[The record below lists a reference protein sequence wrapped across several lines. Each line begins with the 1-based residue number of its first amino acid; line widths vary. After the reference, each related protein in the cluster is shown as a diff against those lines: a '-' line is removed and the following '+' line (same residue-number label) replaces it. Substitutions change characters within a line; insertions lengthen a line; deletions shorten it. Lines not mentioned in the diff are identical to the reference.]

1 MFTRLLSAAR
11 RVSPTALSA
20 APRCL
25 ALAGASAGL
34 STLAVQAFAS
44 TATCE
49 PLPVIPLA
57 GVPGTKRERT
67 LILLKPDAVERGMVG
82 TALTKFEAKG
92 YTLVGMKMLTPS
104 LEQAEANYEGL
115 KGKPFFPGLCAYFS
129 SGPIVCMAW
138 EGTNVIKDGRAMVN
152 EVREEY
158 AADKVKNCI
167 DGSDTVEGAAEELS
181 RWFALTE
188 MSNYTRTVDGKV
200 TAPKGS
206 KLMRR
211 QSGSMAIF
219 TTGGSALGGP
229 EGGSAM

>member
-1 MFTRLLSAAR
+1 MLSAAR
-11 RVSPTALSA
+11 RVAPLALSA
-20 APRCL
+20 APRGL
-25 ALAGASAGL
+25 ALAGTVAGL
-34 STLAVQAFAS
+34 STLSAQAMS

-49 PLPVIPLA
+49 PAPVIPLV

-67 LILLKPDAVERGMVG
+67 LILLKPDAVERGMVA
-82 TALTKFEAKG
+82 TVMAKFEAKG
-92 YTLVGMKMLTPS
+92 YTLVGLKMLTPS
-104 LEQAEANYEGL
+104 QAQAEANYDGL
-115 KGKPFFPGLCAYFS
+115 KGKPFFPALCAYFT

-152 EVREEY
+152 EVRAAY

-167 DGSDTVEGAAEELS
+167 DGSDTVEGAAEELG
-181 RWFALTE
+181 RWFAMTE
-188 MSNYTRTVDGKV
+188 MSNYSKTVDAKLE
-200 TAPKGS
+200 APKGS

-219 TTGGSALGGP
+219 TMGGDPLGAS